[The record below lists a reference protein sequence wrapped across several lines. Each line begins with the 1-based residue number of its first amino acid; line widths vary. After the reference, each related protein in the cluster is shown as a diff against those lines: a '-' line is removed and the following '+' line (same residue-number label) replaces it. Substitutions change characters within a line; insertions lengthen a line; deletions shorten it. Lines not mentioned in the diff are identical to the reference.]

1 MNKQGYGFLK
11 FEIRLDEN
19 KIWLERGTTELFN
32 SMMKDLNVEDK
43 AIIQNR
49 IDNITE
55 QVESLQDFIIEK
67 LEEET
72 KEEEVN
78 E

>member
-1 MNKQGYGFLK
+1 MSKQGYGFLK

-19 KIWLERGTTELFN
+19 KIWLERGTTELFD
-32 SMMKDLNVEDK
+32 SIMKDLNVEDR

-67 LEEET
+67 LEEDV
-72 KEEEVN
+72 EEETN